1 MKIAI
6 CDDDVKVIN
15 EISKTLKRVTREK
28 EMVIPTVIRFAS
40 SQELLNYYKNY
51 RDINLIITD
60 IDEKIN
66 EEILKEL
73 KQMDRGIP
81 IVLVSKHCEAA
92 MKGYRIQ
99 AIQFFLKPINFIYF
113 KEIMTDVLEAIKEDK
128 FFINKTKARVDKIYF
143 LDIEYIETLDRHT
156 LIHTKKGD
164 FECYMTMKSLLGMLE
179 DYGFKQPHSS
189 YIVNMNCITR
199 INNSDVEL
207 EKGKRIPLSKKRKSE
222 FVQAVEYYYSE
233 Y

>member
-1 MKIAI
+1 
-6 CDDDVKVIN
+6 
-15 EISKTLKRVTREK
+15 
-28 EMVIPTVIRFAS
+28 
-40 SQELLNYYKNY
+40 
-51 RDINLIITD
+51 
-60 IDEKIN
+60 
-66 EEILKEL
+66 
-73 KQMDRGIP
+73 MDRGIP

>member
-28 EMVIPTVIRFAS
+28 EMVIPTVMRFAS
-40 SQELLNYYKNY
+40 SQELLDYYKNN

-81 IVLVSKHCEAA
+81 IVLVSKHGEAA

-99 AIQFFLKPINFIYF
+99 AVQF
-113 KEIMTDVLEAIKEDK
+113 
-128 FFINKTKARVDKIYF
+128 
-143 LDIEYIETLDRHT
+143 
-156 LIHTKKGD
+156 
-164 FECYMTMKSLLGMLE
+164 
-179 DYGFKQPHSS
+179 
-189 YIVNMNCITR
+189 
-199 INNSDVEL
+199 
-207 EKGKRIPLSKKRKSE
+207 
-222 FVQAVEYYYSE
+222 
-233 Y
+233 

>member
-28 EMVIPTVIRFAS
+28 EMVIPTVMRFAS
-40 SQELLNYYKNY
+40 SQELLDYYKNN

-81 IVLVSKHCEAA
+81 IVLVSKHGEAA

-99 AIQFFLKPINFIYF
+99 AVQFFLKPINFIYF
-113 KEIMTDVLEAIKEDK
+113 EKIMTDVLEAIKEDK

-143 LDIEYIETLDRHT
+143 
-156 LIHTKKGD
+156 
-164 FECYMTMKSLLGMLE
+164 C
-179 DYGFKQPHSS
+179 
-189 YIVNMNCITR
+189 N
-199 INNSDVEL
+199 
-207 EKGKRIPLSKKRKSE
+207 
-222 FVQAVEYYYSE
+222 YSE
-233 Y
+233 PLIENDIWVSI

>member
-81 IVLVSKHCEAA
+81 IVL
-92 MKGYRIQ
+92 
-99 AIQFFLKPINFIYF
+99 
-113 KEIMTDVLEAIKEDK
+113 
-128 FFINKTKARVDKIYF
+128 
-143 LDIEYIETLDRHT
+143 
-156 LIHTKKGD
+156 
-164 FECYMTMKSLLGMLE
+164 
-179 DYGFKQPHSS
+179 
-189 YIVNMNCITR
+189 
-199 INNSDVEL
+199 
-207 EKGKRIPLSKKRKSE
+207 GK
-222 FVQAVEYYYSE
+222 
-233 Y
+233 